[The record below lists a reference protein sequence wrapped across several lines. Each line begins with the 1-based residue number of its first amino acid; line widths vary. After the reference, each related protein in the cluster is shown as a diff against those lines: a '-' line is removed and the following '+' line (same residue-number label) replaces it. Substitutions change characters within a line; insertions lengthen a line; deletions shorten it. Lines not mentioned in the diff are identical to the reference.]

1 MVCASCYTQS
11 QCVLHM
17 CNTVCIT
24 HGYYGITVKPCRV
37 YMFVHLLNVIHGA
50 TGRPINPTDGGAK
63 PHPGTAVSQTPLTF
77 LFFFHFQFLEMS
89 GMTKLFSDCSVCI
102 MVEMVG
108 ECQTQKPVNFMT
120 RSQLDNLHHG
130 QAVRKAVVG
139 RVFRFTRE
147 TYFNLLLAKSLCTEH
162 QYCQLKKKH
171 VAIRHNIQ

>member
-1 MVCASCYTQS
+1 MPPVIQIHNVYYICVIRYNTRVLWYYGVCLLLYTITM
-11 QCVLHM
+11 CITYM

-63 PHPGTAVSQTPLTF
+63 PHPGTAVSQTHLTF

-102 MVEMVG
+102 MV
-108 ECQTQKPVNFMT
+108 
-120 RSQLDNLHHG
+120 
-130 QAVRKAVVG
+130 
-139 RVFRFTRE
+139 
-147 TYFNLLLAKSLCTEH
+147 
-162 QYCQLKKKH
+162 
-171 VAIRHNIQ
+171 